1 MTKDELI
8 QEAKKLG
15 LKVKGHWA
23 DDIGENL
30 IIGACFFAAGWFI
43 SNLF

>member
-15 LKVKGHWA
+15 LKVKTHWA
-23 DDIGENL
+23 DDLGENL
-30 IIGACFFAAGWFI
+30 VILGVGIFAGWFI
-43 SNLF
+43 CRLF